1 MRWQGSLSRRQVPT
15 PASFCKQGST
25 RKKTLSLTEEPRVV
39 LQAPWSTEADWEEW
53 TLGNLT
59 LIKDHPAIAGWYGC
73 DVRPC
78 S

>member
-1 MRWQGSLSRRQVPT
+1 MRWQGSQSRRQAPNDIVLQ
-15 PASFCKQGST
+15 ASFNTERS
-25 RKKTLSLTEEPRVV
+25 LSLTEEPCVV

-73 DVRPC
+73 DVRTY

>member
-1 MRWQGSLSRRQVPT
+1 MG
-15 PASFCKQGST
+15 F
-25 RKKTLSLTEEPRVV
+25 VV

-73 DVRPC
+73 DVRTY